1 MLVGT
6 MAHGKIDAD
15 YIDDLISDP
24 NSNRVSDSEKNS
36 IDELKKLLKEEL
48 EDEEVSIWGVPLL
61 KGDRT
66 DVILLKFVRA
76 RELKTLSDGGRTSTS
91 TPFWMKIWVTT
102 WRRWCSCTDTA
113 EMAIPSV
120 TTSTASSRT
129 RTSTT
134 RPCPLRIIKK
144 SFSDGVFS
152 CWSAVFGT
160 SRIMKKKLQCFTKR
174 TLGFKRF
181 TK

>member
-1 MLVGT
+1 M
-6 MAHGKIDAD
+6 GKMYEHIQT
-15 YIDDLISDP
+15 IPTNP

-61 KGDRT
+61 KDDRT

-76 RELKTLSDGGRTSTS
+76 WELKTLSDGGRTSTS
-91 TPFWMKIWVTT
+91 MPFWMKIWVTT
-102 WRRWCSCTDTA
+102 WRRWCSCTDTV
-113 EMAIPSV
+113 EKAIPSV
-120 TTSTASSRT
+120 TTSTTSSRT

-144 SFSDGVFS
+144 SFSDGIFS
-152 CWSAVFGT
+152 CWSTLFDT

>member
-1 MLVGT
+1 MGSCT
-6 MAHGKIDAD
+6 DIIDNQPLKPRN
-15 YIDDLISDP
+15 Y
-24 NSNRVSDSEKNS
+24 EKNS

-48 EDEEVSIWGVPLL
+48 EDEEVSIWGIPLL
-61 KGDRT
+61 KDDRT
-66 DVILLKFVRA
+66 DVSLLKFVRV

-113 EMAIPSV
+113 ERAILSV
-120 TTSTASSRT
+120 TTSTVSSKT

-134 RPCPLRIIKK
+134 RPCPLRIIEK
-144 SFSDGVFS
+144 SFYDGIFS
-152 CWSAVFGT
+152 CWSAVFST

-174 TLGFKRF
+174 TLRFK
-181 TK
+181 